1 MDSLVCIFQLIPNG
15 PVFVFAGFMSA
26 FAVLIQLNVFCKFCL
41 ADNCSWQKLLRLVGR
56 IFEEFYVNAY
66 LLFAIGL

>member
-41 ADNCSWQKLLRLVGR
+41 ACQKLLRLVGR
-56 IFEEFYVNAY
+56 IFEEFYVHAY